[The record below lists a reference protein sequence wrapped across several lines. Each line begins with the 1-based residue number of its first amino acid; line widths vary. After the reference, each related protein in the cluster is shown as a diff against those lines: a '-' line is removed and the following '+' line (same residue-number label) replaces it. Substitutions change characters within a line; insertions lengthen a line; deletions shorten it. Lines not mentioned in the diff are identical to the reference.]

1 MMINLHKI
9 FTSCTRR
16 GVFFMKHRIHCYSCM
31 ADQNLNVMLT
41 VILYNFHRGSIRP
54 P

>member
-1 MMINLHKI
+1 
-9 FTSCTRR
+9 
-16 GVFFMKHRIHCYSCM
+16 M